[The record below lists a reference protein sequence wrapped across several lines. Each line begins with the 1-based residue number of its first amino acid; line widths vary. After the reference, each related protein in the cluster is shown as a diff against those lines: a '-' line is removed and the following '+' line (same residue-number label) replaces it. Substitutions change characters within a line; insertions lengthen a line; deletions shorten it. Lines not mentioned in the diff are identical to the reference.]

1 MSWPENSLDSLLG
14 AAGVDLSPE
23 RMQWM
28 VITWDLSQVTRINN
42 DFFRVFLTVDTSLTV
57 HGDITPSVFDARTP
71 RIGTTG
77 DYTGATGGSLEKA
90 LIYTDDA
97 LEDGY
102 EMLCRPLAVDFS
114 EFAGG
119 PETGQPYEMLFA
131 MSVGS
136 AEGRRVLGR
145 INAARQKAFATHAS
159 PEAHR
164 NRFRDADK
172 LWLGR

>member
-1 MSWPENSLDSLLG
+1 MATLG
-14 AAGVDLSPE
+14 TCLWFDDQAEEAA
-23 RMQWM
+23 RFY
-28 VITWDLSQVTRINN
+28 T
-42 DFFRVFLTVDTSLTV
+42 
-57 HGDITPSVFDARTP
+57 SVFGWTAQ
-71 RIGTTG
+71 
-77 DYTGATGGSLEKA
+77 
-90 LIYTDDA
+90 
-97 LEDGY
+97 
-102 EMLCRPLAVDFS
+102 DFS

-172 LWLGR
+172 LWLGL